1 MLNDNYNPDID
12 NDEIVEL
19 NIKAS
24 IYQYGLNGEI
34 QDIDEA
40 IKYYLKASS
49 LGSIEAKEELKMIYG
64 DLIDIYDNEE
74 NYKKAIKYALDG
86 LKIGLTDIYD
96 SLGRIYDNREYPIYD
111 KEKAIYYFKE
121 GMKNNIVS
129 SCLSLAIIYQEDKN
143 EENAYKCYSKFFN
156 LRDKNTELH
165 EFYGAYYLRFVAI
178 FQRDKIEFIE
188 HLKPNIDNIIN
199 FFSTSSLKIID
210 YKKQQVI
217 HPEFFEYAK
226 AVINGEI
233 NQNNHELVGE

>member
-1 MLNDNYNPDID
+1 MLDDNYDPDID

-19 NIKAS
+19 NMKAS
-24 IYQYGLNGEI
+24 IYQYGLDGEI

-40 IKYYLKASS
+40 IKYFLKAYN
-49 LGSIEAKEELKMIYG
+49 LGSNEAKEELKMIYS
-64 DLIDIYDNEE
+64 DLVDIYDNEG
-74 NYKKAIKYALDG
+74 NYKKAIKYASDG
-86 LKIGLTDIYD
+86 LKIGLTEMYD

-111 KEKAIYYFKE
+111 KDKTIYYYKE

-129 SCLSLAIIYQEDKN
+129 SCFSLAIIYQEDKN
-143 EENAYKCYSKFFN
+143 EENAYKCYCKFFK
-156 LRDKNTELH
+156 LRDEKTELH

-199 FFSTSSLKIID
+199 YLSTRLQIIN
-210 YKKQQVI
+210 YEKQQVI
-217 HPEFFEYAK
+217 HPEFIRYTK

-233 NQNNHELVGE
+233 NQNNHELIGE